1 MNLYRLKASNQFV
14 GTQAEAKASGEEW
27 EPFEFPIN
35 PKADTI
41 EALNRLVAEAAPQA
55 AQPTEP
61 TPTEVEVTDDATY
74 AERTVTQTADGKQ
87 TVEGAVELIMTCSSI
102 TLGRLS
108 KAVAIRFGELA
119 KRKRK

>member
-1 MNLYRLKASNQFV
+1 MNLYRLKDGTFV
-14 GTQAEAKASGEEW
+14 GTQADAKQSGQEW
-27 EPFEFPIN
+27 EPFDFPIN
-35 PKADTI
+35 PKSDTI
-41 EALNRLVAEAAPQA
+41 QALNRLVAEEAPQA
-55 AQPTEP
+55 PQPAEP
-61 TPTEVEVTDDATY
+61 TTDEVTF
-74 AERTVTQTADGKQ
+74 AERMVTQTADGKQ